1 MSKRMNEVGRR
12 EGQLFLTLK
21 FQLDRKEQLESWL
34 SGRAL
39 PRIHPHPHPREWL
52 GQGNQIGTALI

>member
-39 PRIHPHPHPREWL
+39 PRIP
-52 GQGNQIGTALI
+52 Q